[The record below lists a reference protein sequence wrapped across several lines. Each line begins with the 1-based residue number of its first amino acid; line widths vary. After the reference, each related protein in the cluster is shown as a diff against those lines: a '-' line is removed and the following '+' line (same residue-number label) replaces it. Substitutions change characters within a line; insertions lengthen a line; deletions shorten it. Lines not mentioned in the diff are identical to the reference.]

1 MRKYYPVPGL
11 QGGGR
16 KIGGGQPSGYLS
28 FESSKEL
35 KRKSIL
41 PLIRLGYVAMI
52 YPARQTYKL
61 TEKGKTLF

>member
-28 FESSKEL
+28 FESTKEL

-41 PLIRLGYVAMI
+41 PLIRLGLYS
-52 YPARQTYKL
+52 YDL
-61 TEKGKTLF
+61 SGKTDL